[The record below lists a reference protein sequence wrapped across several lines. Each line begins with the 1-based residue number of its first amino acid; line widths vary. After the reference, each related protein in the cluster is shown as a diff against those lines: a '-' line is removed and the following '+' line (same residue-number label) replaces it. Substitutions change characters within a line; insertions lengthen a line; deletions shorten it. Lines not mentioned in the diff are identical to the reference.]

1 MTPTSSMIAAV
12 AKVRP
17 SERNAAR
24 LVAESTFFKYIN
36 SPVTVDAR
44 DRSEARE
51 WAGEAAAAE
60 VRYRFA

>member
-36 SPVTVDAR
+36 SPVMEDAR
-44 DRSEARE
+44 SSSEARE
-51 WAGEAAAAE
+51 WAGEAASAE
-60 VRYRFA
+60 VLYRFA